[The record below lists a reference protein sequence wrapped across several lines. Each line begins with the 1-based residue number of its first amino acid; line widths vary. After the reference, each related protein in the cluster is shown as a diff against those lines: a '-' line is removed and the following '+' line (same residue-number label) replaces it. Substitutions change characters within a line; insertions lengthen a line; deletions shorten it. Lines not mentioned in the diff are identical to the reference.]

1 MLIPQSQAASKGSW
15 TVFHFICVELI
26 RLRQFYSCLL
36 RCYPNY
42 LKSEMSF
49 HGHVQYFIDK
59 CEMAVILFVERK
71 NARDSKT
78 SLFLVDSMFVEEF
91 FL

>member
-1 MLIPQSQAASKGSW
+1 
-15 TVFHFICVELI
+15 
-26 RLRQFYSCLL
+26 
-36 RCYPNY
+36 
-42 LKSEMSF
+42 MSF